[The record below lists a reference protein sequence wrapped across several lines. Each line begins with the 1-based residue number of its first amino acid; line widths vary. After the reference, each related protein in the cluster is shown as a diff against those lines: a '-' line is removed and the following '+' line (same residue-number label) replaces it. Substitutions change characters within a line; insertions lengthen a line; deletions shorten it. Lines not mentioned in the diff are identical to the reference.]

1 MNKQEYAALK
11 KVAEASQMIVYNLE
25 VWYVIPDGK
34 DYLKA
39 HMKVLRN
46 CLKELEY
53 VQQKMMLEQEVH
65 E

>member
-1 MNKQEYAALK
+1 MNKQEYSALK
-11 KVAEASQMIVYNLE
+11 KVAEVSQLIVYNLE
-25 VWYVIPDGK
+25 VWYVMPDGK

-46 CLKELEY
+46 SLKELEDI
-53 VQQKMMLEQEVH
+53 QQKMMLEKEVD

>member
-11 KVAEASQMIVYNLE
+11 KVAKASQMIVYNLE
-25 VWYVIPDGK
+25 VWYVMPDGK

-39 HMKVLRN
+39 HMKILRN
-46 CLKELEY
+46 FLKELEDI
-53 VQQKMMLEQEVH
+53 QQKMMLEQEVD

>member
-11 KVAEASQMIVYNLE
+11 KVAGVSQLIVYNLE
-25 VWYVIPDGK
+25 VWYVMPDGK

-46 CLKELEY
+46 CLKELED
-53 VQQKMMLEQEVH
+53 VQQKMMLEKEVD